1 MDYVLIAAGLLL
13 LFIGGE
19 ALVRGSVTISKRL
32 GISAILIGV
41 VVVGFGTSAPE
52 LLVSIKASL
61 ACQPDIAMG
70 NVVGSNIANILLILG
85 IAAVITPINCND
97 KAIHR
102 DALAVFVASF
112 ALFGLSY
119 LQVISQIAGGI
130 MLAMMIGYLVYS
142 YKAERGDK
150 LAKSSGILI
159 DTAHEHEVEGFESK
173 MGLGVSI
180 MMSIVGIAMLV
191 FGADL
196 LVQGASNVAR
206 SFGIPEAVIGLS
218 LVAVGTSL
226 PELATA
232 ISAAIKKNPDVII
245 GNVLGSN
252 LFNIL
257 SILGITS
264 LIKPIPVTGQIA
276 TFDIPFSLGIA
287 VISFLIISL
296 FNKFSRTTG
305 LVFLCAYVAYIAW
318 MYLSGGVN
326 TSIAPQC

>member
-13 LFIGGE
+13 LFVGGE

-61 ACQPDIAMG
+61 AGQPDIAMG

-85 IAAVITPINCND
+85 LAAVITPIICKD

-102 DALAVFVASF
+102 DALAVVAASVV
-112 ALFGLSY
+112 LLGLSY
-119 LQVISQIAGGI
+119 LQIVSALAGGLMVATLI
-130 MLAMMIGYLVYS
+130 AYLVYS
-142 YKAERGDK
+142 YKAECKDK
-150 LAKSSGILI
+150 LATSSGVLI
-159 DTAHEHEVEGFESK
+159 DTAHEHEAEEFESK

-180 MMSIVGIAMLV
+180 VMSIVGIAMLV
-191 FGADL
+191 FGADF

-232 ISAAIKKNPDVII
+232 ISAALKKNSDVII

-257 SILGITS
+257 SILGITA

-276 TFDIPFSLGIA
+276 TFDIPFALGIA
-287 VISFLIISL
+287 VASFLIIVL
-296 FNKFSRTTG
+296 FKKFGRLTG
-305 LVFLCAYVAYIAW
+305 LLFLGVYIVYIAW
-318 MYLSGGVN
+318 MYMSGGLG
-326 TSIAPQC
+326 A